1 MEESSRVT
9 FVQALFCDLFRI
21 GCQSPTFGHV
31 RGARVTSKGNQIV
44 TSRKEKPKKC
54 VVILCCFCA
63 YSPFMPFL
71 SVGRWV
77 LGKRERLLWGA
88 GGAVALAVILLSCS
102 TTNRTILAPPSIP
115 GAEFVGSEECA
126 TCHEQIV
133 RDFRT
138 ATHARLQAKGDN
150 AKKMGCE
157 SCHGPGSLHVK
168 AGGGAGTI
176 INPRKSPDTCFQCH
190 LEVRAAFQLPHHHP
204 VLEGKMSCSDCHEPH
219 KGIAAKGAPTNIQ
232 QTLKA
237 GGLAFLSRNETCF
250 ECHTQQRGPFVYEHE
265 AVRQGCITC
274 HSPHGS
280 VNQRL
285 LNERNATLCIKCHF
299 QEQKIQ
305 GHIFIGDVDHSN
317 FLQQGTCW
325 SAGCHEEPHGSNV
338 TPLLRY

>member
-1 MEESSRVT
+1 VWHSRLT
-9 FVQALFCDLFRI
+9 
-21 GCQSPTFGHV
+21 
-31 RGARVTSKGNQIV
+31 
-44 TSRKEKPKKC
+44 
-54 VVILCCFCA
+54 
-63 YSPFMPFL
+63 
-71 SVGRWV
+71 RWIH
-77 LGKRERLLWGA
+77 GKREKLLWGV
-88 GGAVALAVILLSCS
+88 GGAAALAVILLSCS

-126 TCHEQIV
+126 TCHEEIV

-138 ATHARLQAKGDN
+138 STHARLQRTRREIVNTSGGKGSEAKGSTTVKTSID
-150 AKKMGCE
+150 MGCE

-168 AGGGAGTI
+168 AGGGRGGTI
-176 INPRKSPDTCFQCH
+176 INPRKSPETCFQCH
-190 LEVRAAFQLPHHHP
+190 LEVRAAFALPHHHP
-204 VLEGKMSCSDCHEPH
+204 VLEGKMSCADCHSPH
-219 KGIAAKGAPTNIQ
+219 KGIAIKSGGTRAAEMGGTNIQ
-232 QTLKA
+232 QNLKA

-265 AVRQGCITC
+265 ALRQGCVVC

-285 LNERNATLCIKCHF
+285 LNERNATLCLKCHF
-299 QEQKIQ
+299 QEQRTA
-305 GHIFIGDVDHSN
+305 GHIFIGDVDHSS

>member
-1 MEESSRVT
+1 QFNRVFKRLSSK
-9 FVQALFCDLFRI
+9 
-21 GCQSPTFGHV
+21 SPTQY
-31 RGARVTSKGNQIV
+31 RAAAAGARGNRLNSERRV
-44 TSRKEKPKKC
+44 RKRQKKC
-54 VVILCCFCA
+54 VVTIFCFCA
-63 YSPFMPFL
+63 YSRFVRVSRL
-71 SVGRWV
+71 ARWV
-77 LGKRERLLWGA
+77 HGRHETFLWCAVRAVGLAADLTASLLYSGGKTQPILGRA
-88 GGAVALAVILLSCS
+88 
-102 TTNRTILAPPSIP
+102 SIP

-138 ATHARLQAKGDN
+138 ASHARLQAKGDN
-150 AKKMGCE
+150 AKNMGCE
-157 SCHGPGSLHVK
+157 SCHGPGSLHVQT
-168 AGGGAGTI
+168 GGGAGTI

-190 LEVRAAFQLPHHHP
+190 LDVRASFHLPHHHP

-219 KGIAAKGAPTNIQ
+219 KGIATKGGPTNIQ
-232 QTLKA
+232 QKLRT
-237 GGLAFLSRNETCF
+237 GGLAFMTRNETCF

-265 AVRQGCITC
+265 AVRQGCMVC

-299 QEQKIQ
+299 QEQKIP